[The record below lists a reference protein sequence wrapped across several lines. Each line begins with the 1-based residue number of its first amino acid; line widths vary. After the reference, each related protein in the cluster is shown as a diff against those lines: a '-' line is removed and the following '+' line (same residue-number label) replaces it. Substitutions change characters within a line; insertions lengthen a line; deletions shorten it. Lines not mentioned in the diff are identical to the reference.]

1 MLTEYLQ
8 GVLMENGREI
18 FTSKEFKKEW
28 GTDKCFIQ
36 LRGPTIQGA
45 GPTEGWRESAML
57 PS

>member
-1 MLTEYLQ
+1 
-8 GVLMENGREI
+8 MEKGREI